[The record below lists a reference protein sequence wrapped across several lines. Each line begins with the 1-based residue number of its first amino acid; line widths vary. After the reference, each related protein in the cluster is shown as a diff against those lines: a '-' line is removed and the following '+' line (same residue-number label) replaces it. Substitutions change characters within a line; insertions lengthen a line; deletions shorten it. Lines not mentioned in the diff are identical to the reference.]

1 MGNRERIIEEAWR
14 LMNAEGAQSVGT
26 TQIAESLG
34 ISPGNLYYHF
44 KNKEEIVLILF
55 DGVERGLRE
64 LITADIEL
72 PISPARFA
80 GFYLRSLEVVWDYRF
95 FYGGLLQLLSKDE
108 KLAERYRIVQ
118 AETIGG
124 LEGLARQFVKD
135 GNMEKPRGRNGFR
148 SVALNTWL
156 VWTNWI
162 RYKQTIS
169 PNQMVTREDLAEGV
183 GQIFDVLTP
192 YLDPDFERAARR
204 VLTRNLQTES
214 GDG

>member
-1 MGNRERIIEEAWR
+1 MGNRERIIEETRR
-14 LMNAEGAQSVGT
+14 LMNEHGAQSIGT
-26 TQIAESLG
+26 TQIAEALE

-44 KNKEEIVLILF
+44 KNKEEIVRNLF
-55 DGVERGLRE
+55 DEVEEGLND
-64 LITADIEL
+64 LLTADIEI

-80 GFYLRSLEVVWDYRF
+80 GFYLRSLEVVWDNRF
-95 FYGGLLQLLSKDE
+95 FYGGLLQLLRKDE
-108 KLAERYRIVQ
+108 ELAERYRKVQ
-118 AETIGG
+118 AQTIDG

-135 GNMEKPRGRNGFR
+135 GNMEKPRGRDGFR

-162 RYKQTIS
+162 RYKQTMS
-169 PNQMVTREDLAEGV
+169 PTQMVTRADLVEGV

-204 VLTRNLQTES
+204 VLARELS
-214 GDG
+214 VASLDG

>member
-1 MGNRERIIEEAWR
+1 MGNRERIIEETLR
-14 LMNAEGAQSVGT
+14 LMNEHGAQSIGT
-26 TQIAESLG
+26 TQIAEALE

-44 KNKEEIVLILF
+44 KNKEEIIRILF
-55 DGVERGLRE
+55 DGVEQGLRD
-64 LITADIEL
+64 LITADIEI
-72 PISPARFA
+72 PISPTRFA

-95 FYGGLLQLLSKDE
+95 FYGGLLQLLRKDE
-108 KLAERYRIVQ
+108 ELAERYRKVQ
-118 AETIGG
+118 AETIHG

-135 GNMEKPRGRNGFR
+135 GNMEKPRGRNGYR

-162 RYKQTIS
+162 RYKQTMS
-169 PNQMVTREDLAEGV
+169 PTQLVTREDLAEGV

-204 VLTRNLQTES
+204 VLARELSAGTT
-214 GDG
+214 DG